1 MIVCFVD
8 TIGIVDYN
16 CLNFLF
22 VITVEKNTN
31 VIVMPLSDDYSLW

>member
-8 TIGIVDYN
+8 IIGIVDYN

-22 VITVEKNTN
+22 IITVEKNTN
-31 VIVMPLSDDYSLW
+31 VTVPLSDDYSLW